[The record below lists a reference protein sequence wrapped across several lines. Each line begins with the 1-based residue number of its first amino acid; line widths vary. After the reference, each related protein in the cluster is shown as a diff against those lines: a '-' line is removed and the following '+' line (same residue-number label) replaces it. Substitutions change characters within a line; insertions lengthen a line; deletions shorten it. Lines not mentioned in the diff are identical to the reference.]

1 MKVMDSWRDTAVLL
15 PQGIWTNRL
24 TGAAMEGGAVLMRSI
39 LREFPVALLVRE
51 GDAHA

>member
-1 MKVMDSWRDTAVLL
+1 VLL